1 MSVPIPVG
9 TLPTIAAA
17 KNCNKGLFIL
27 CQQQVVYKRHQN
39 FILI

>member
-27 CQQQVVYKRHQN
+27 CQQQVVYKRQN